1 MLRKKK
7 ISILFIADTHND
19 LQFDENAIE
28 LMKKQKKYDCCIL
41 LGDHSAVDLKII
53 QNLVPKDKIFGV
65 LGNHDAKD
73 AYQHTGIKHIHGE
86 PVFIKGVSII
96 GFSGSF
102 KYKDVDTYAMYTQ
115 NESMEIAS
123 KFPPCDILVSHVK
136 PLPLKY
142 IQSDQ
147 VLKDGLAGITTYIDN
162 NKPAYHVHG
171 HMHTNSIDIISAGT
185 TSYGVYGAKII
196 TFRI

>member
-1 MLRKKK
+1 M
-7 ISILFIADTHND
+7 
-19 LQFDENAIE
+19 
-28 LMKKQKKYDCCIL
+28 
-41 LGDHSAVDLKII
+41 
-53 QNLVPKDKIFGV
+53 FGV

-73 AYQHTGIKHIHGE
+73 AYQHTGIKHLHGK

-102 KYKDVDTYAMYTQ
+102 KYKDVNTYAMYTQ

>member
-19 LQFDENAIE
+19 LQFDKNAIE
-28 LMKKQKKYDCCIL
+28 LMKKQEKYDCCIL
-41 LGDHSAVDLKII
+41 LGDHSDIDLKII
-53 QNLVPKDKIFGV
+53 QNLVPNDKLFGV

-73 AYQHTGIKHIHGE
+73 AYQHTGIKHLHGK